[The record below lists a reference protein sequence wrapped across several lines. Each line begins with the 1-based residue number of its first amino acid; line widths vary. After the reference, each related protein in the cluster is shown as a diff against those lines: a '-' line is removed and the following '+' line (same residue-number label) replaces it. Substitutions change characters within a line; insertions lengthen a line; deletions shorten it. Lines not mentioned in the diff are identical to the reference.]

1 MLLTREL
8 KNLFDFD
15 VDSINFDDNG
25 ILIDFGNKTIDF
37 IIDRKMYNAGLAV
50 YRLTEYKNYT
60 LNMFLTAMMLA
71 DENFVD
77 YAILQR

>member
-1 MLLTREL
+1 LLLTREL